1 MIGILIAIQPNPRKG
16 QTMSTT
22 IDNAPGL
29 REFMNAYIEA
39 MLWASTD
46 NDGEP
51 MDSRYDDT
59 DLSDEAKAII
69 EHDCVEFLL
78 ANWERIGSE
87 YEQAG
92 HDFWLT
98 RNRHGAGFWDGDW
111 TEHGDALT
119 KVAHGYGETDLYV
132 GDDGKLYLS

>member
-1 MIGILIAIQPNPRKG
+1 
-16 QTMSTT
+16 MSTT

-29 REFMNAYIEA
+29 QEFMNAYIEA

-46 NDGEP
+46 DNGEP
-51 MDSRYDDT
+51 MDSQYDDT
-59 DLSDEAKAII
+59 DLSDEARARI
-69 EHDCVEFLL
+69 ERDCAGFLL
-78 ANWERIGSE
+78 ANWEWIGSE
-87 YEQAG
+87 YERAG

-111 TEHGDALT
+111 PEHGDALT
-119 KVAHGYGETDLYV
+119 QAAHGYGETDLYV